1 MSPQLTAMLPVS
13 GWENFYVIVGSSAA
27 ALTGLTFIVITIS
40 ADRNDRGSSDSAAR
54 RLAGLRAFI
63 SPTVAHFTASLW
75 ISAVLNVPGQTGLS
89 LRVCLMAAG
98 LIGVVYC
105 CRVIYWMVRTFTDS
119 QYTPFLEDWLW
130 NAILPMLAYVSLV
143 GASWSLPQHP
153 APSLF
158 VVGGVA
164 LLLLLIGIHNAW
176 DVVTWITTER
186 HARKNRHRSLDSPR
200 QEARHEER
208 PGS

>member
-1 MSPQLTAMLPVS
+1 MSPQLSAVLPLS
-13 GWENFYVIVGSSAA
+13 GWEDFYVIVGSSAA

-40 ADRNDRGSSDSAAR
+40 ADRNDRGGDTAVR
-54 RLAGLRAFI
+54 RLTGLRAFI

-89 LRVCLMAAG
+89 LRVCLAVAG

-105 CRVIYWMVRTFTDS
+105 GRVIYWMVRTFTDS

-130 NAILPMLAYVSLV
+130 NAILPVLAYLSLL
-143 GASWSLPQHP
+143 GASWSLPMHP
-153 APSLF
+153 VPSLY

-164 LLLLLIGIHNAW
+164 LLLLLVGIHNAW
-176 DVVTWITTER
+176 DVVAWITTER
-186 HARKNRHRSLDSPR
+186 HAHKYRHRGLDSPR
-200 QEARHEER
+200 HVSEARGEGKE
-208 PGS
+208 